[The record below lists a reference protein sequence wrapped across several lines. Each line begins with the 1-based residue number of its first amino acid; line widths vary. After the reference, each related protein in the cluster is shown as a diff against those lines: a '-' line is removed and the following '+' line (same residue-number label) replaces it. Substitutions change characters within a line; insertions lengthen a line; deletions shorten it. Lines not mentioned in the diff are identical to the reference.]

1 MVSPQADA
9 NAENVKD
16 GTVSSFELH
25 ITEEDFQGVM
35 ALAEPLYRHSV
46 RALGQLPE
54 ASINVRP
61 KSAREQFL
69 ASLPMAFNRQEALEL
84 AVKQGM
90 SEKSCDKYLQRM
102 LTKGTIERLERGEY
116 RFSDRYRK
124 ENNI

>member
-1 MVSPQADA
+1 
-9 NAENVKD
+9 
-16 GTVSSFELH
+16 
-25 ITEEDFQGVM
+25 
-35 ALAEPLYRHSV
+35 
-46 RALGQLPE
+46 
-54 ASINVRP
+54 
-61 KSAREQFL
+61 
-69 ASLPMAFNRQEALEL
+69 MAFNRQEALEL